1 MAKPADMKLM
11 VHKVCGVIASAVR
24 VVVIGL
30 TVVMLLALSYQ
41 VAMRYVFGHA
51 SSWSEELAVTCFS
64 WSMLLAIAAG
74 VRDGIHVRM
83 DLLADNL
90 PGLLSCILEKLVN
103 LGIAFIGGF
112 IAWSGT
118 SYVKDSADVVS
129 AAIGYP
135 ITWLYL
141 CAPVG
146 GALIAVFAL
155 ERVVAGPAVTPV
167 AVPEVGAVT
176 SASNPIT
183 QIG

>member
-1 MAKPADMKLM
+1 MAHPAEMKLL
-11 VHKVCGVIASAVR
+11 VHKAYGVLAAALR
-24 VVVIGL
+24 GVVMAL

-41 VAMRYVFGHA
+41 VVMRYVFNHA
-51 SSWSEELAVTCFS
+51 SSWSEELALTCFS

-90 PGLLSCILEKLVN
+90 PGLLSCVLDKLVN

-167 AVPEVGAVT
+167 AVPEVESIT
-176 SASNPIT
+176 SASNPTT